1 MRTILV
7 LTALFGLLS
16 GTSCSQAQSDDSAQK
31 ASKESK
37 KGGKK
42 DGKKGKKNKEDTL
55 ENSFIDAAVPGLS
68 KLGTMSKVPESSSLA
83 LAEEPGTFYTNAD
96 AGNSPTLYKVDLKG
110 NLLQEIDLPVA
121 NHDWE
126 SLAKDDKGNLYVVDA
141 GNNNN
146 SRKNLVVYRLKP
158 ANPKQI
164 SQIPFAYADQTEF
177 PPKKDERNF
186 DCEASLWHAG
196 KLYLFTKDR
205 AQQSTSKVYTL
216 NDQPGQQTAK
226 LVAKLAIPGEVTDAN
241 LSPNG
246 KRLALLGREELFI
259 LEGNDLDAILKSK
272 PQPRRVDL
280 GGAGQ
285 TEGLVF
291 IDDQTLII
299 STEQGSLYQYKL

>member
-1 MRTILV
+1 MRIILA
-7 LTALFGLLS
+7 LTALLGVLS
-16 GTSCSQAQSDDSAQK
+16 GSSCSQAQSEDPTAK
-31 ASKESK
+31 AHKESK

-55 ENSFIDAAVPGLS
+55 ENRFIDAAIPGLS
-68 KLGTMSKVPESSSLA
+68 KLATFSNVPESSSLA
-83 LAEEPGTFYTNAD
+83 LGEQPGTFYTNAD
-96 AGNSPTLYKVDLKG
+96 AGNSPTLYKVNTAGK
-110 NLLQEIDLPVA
+110 LLQEINLPVA

-146 SRKNLVVYRLKP
+146 SRKNLVVYRVNP
-158 ANPKQI
+158 ASPQQVSK
-164 SQIPFAYADQTEF
+164 IPFSYADQTEF

-186 DCEASLWHAG
+186 DCEGSLWHAG

-216 NDQPGQQTAK
+216 TDQPGQQTAK
-226 LVAKLAIPGEVTDAN
+226 LIAKLAIPGEVTDAS

-246 KRLALLGREELFI
+246 RRLALLGREELFI
-259 LEGNDLDAILKSK
+259 LEGNDLDDILKTK
-272 PQPRRVDL
+272 PKPRHVDL
-280 GGAGQ
+280 AGAGQ

-291 IDDQTLII
+291 TDDQTLII

>member
-7 LTALFGLLS
+7 LTALLGVLS
-16 GTSCSQAQSDDSAQK
+16 SSSCSQAQSEDPTAKTHKD
-31 ASKESK
+31 SK

-55 ENSFIDAAVPGLS
+55 ENRFIDAAVPGLT
-68 KLGTMSKVPESSSLA
+68 KIGTMSRVPESSSLA
-83 LAEEPGTFYTNAD
+83 LAEQPGTFYTNAD
-96 AGNSPTLYKVDLKG
+96 AGNSPTLYKVNTEGK
-110 NLLQEIDLPVA
+110 LLQEIDLPVA

-146 SRKNLVVYRLKP
+146 SRKNLVIYRLNP
-158 ANPKQI
+158 AAPQQVSKI
-164 SQIPFAYADQTEF
+164 SFAYADQTEF
-177 PPKKDERNF
+177 PPKKDDRNF
-186 DCEASLWHAG
+186 DCEASIWHAG

-205 AQQSTSKVYTL
+205 AQQSTSKVYMLT
-216 NDQPGQQTAK
+216 DQPGQQTAK
-226 LVAKLAIPGEVTDAN
+226 LIAKLAIPGEVTDAN
-241 LSPNG
+241 LSPDG

-259 LEGNDLDAILKSK
+259 LEGSDLNAILKAK
-272 PQPRRVDL
+272 PRRIDL

-291 IDDQTLII
+291 TDNQTLII